1 MRLTESEWSQK
12 RQKKRVKQKTF
23 AIFYGTK
30 EKNNF
35 AKQRAI
41 WNFLMIVNLENSFLL
56 DILPSKAWASPAS
69 SQREQPSSPKAKK
82 VLFISFLHSFRL
94 RFPIYGPLAGLNFR
108 KNGAAYTAVEWMA

>member
-41 WNFLMIVNLENSFLL
+41 WNFLIIVNLENSFLL
-56 DILPSKAWASPAS
+56 NILPSKAWASPTS
-69 SQREQPSSPKAKK
+69 NQREQPSSPKAKK
-82 VLFISFLHSFRL
+82 VLFISFLPHFVFVSPF
-94 RFPIYGPLAGLNFR
+94 
-108 KNGAAYTAVEWMA
+108 MAPSLG